1 MKRKMKC
8 WLSLVLAMVL
18 LCGTL
23 PVAFAAETGTPLY
36 EQMGYESADAFM
48 QDWYFDRVD
57 YDWVCARYEAH
68 LSQLA
73 ADPEKAFE
81 QAYYGWDWAM
91 VDEYYDS
98 REAFLRDA
106 AMQLVQLDTYE
117 YVPPV
122 SVQLNGETVAFPDAQ
137 PEMVHDRTMVPFRAI
152 AETLGAAVDYDSGA
166 ITAVKDGTRCDF
178 ALGGDTLTLS
188 DNATGAVLETVT
200 LDAEPYEKDGR
211 TYVPVRFF
219 AEAFGLTV
227 QWDNDAQ
234 TAVLYDRDAL
244 VEQIDAR
251 FTVVNRWLAAQPVRD
266 PAQTMRTAAA
276 LRVLYTA
283 FNTIDGDETTVLL
296 DGTLEVVDGSGGLTV
311 DVQVDL
317 YGLAALFAREY
328 DKYTWDDAEKLSTQL
343 AQWQEQLQ
351 NARLE
356 MVWDAESGILYLRCP
371 LLMKLLAETSGVSM
385 PQDKWIAF
393 SDGLDDPL
401 TGQNI
406 LAGTALLPETALD
419 ISGAT
424 IGTVLVTQAERNY
437 AYSYSDLW
445 GEVQQAADPFAAF
458 AGDDCFTQSGA
469 QYSADLSTQLPDEDG
484 YVTASYTLDM
494 SDGSIEGE
502 VECRLNDWNGET
514 LVTLTFAGDADRS
527 DIALSV
533 HVKNESLTEITLTLT
548 QQPAPAGSETR
559 VPLSYEVITSEEI
572 KAILPNAA

>member
-1 MKRKMKC
+1 
-8 WLSLVLAMVL
+8 MVL

-23 PVAFAAETGTPLY
+23 PVAFAADTGTPLY
-36 EQMGYESADAFM
+36 EQMGYESADALM

-68 LSQLA
+68 LAQLA
-73 ADPEKAFE
+73 AAPEKAFE

-106 AMQLVQLDTYE
+106 AMQLVQLDQYE

-122 SVQLNGETVAFPDAQ
+122 SVQLNGETVDFPDAQ
-137 PEMVHDRTMVPFRAI
+137 PEMVHGRTMVPFRAI
-152 AETLGAAVDYDSGA
+152 AERLGAEVDYDSGV
-166 ITAVKDGTRCDF
+166 ITAVKDGARCDF
-178 ALGGDTLTLS
+178 TLGGDTLTLF
-188 DNATGAVLETVT
+188 DDATGTVLETVA
-200 LDAEPYEKDGR
+200 LDTAPYKKDGR

-227 QWDNDAQ
+227 QWDNYAQ
-234 TAVLYDRDAL
+234 MAVLYDRDAL
-244 VEQIDAR
+244 AEQIDAR

-266 PAQTMRTAAA
+266 PAQAMRTAAA

-283 FNTIDGDETTVLL
+283 FNTIDGDGTTVLL
-296 DGTLEVVDGSGGLTV
+296 DGTLEVVDGSGGLTM

-351 NARLE
+351 NARME

-371 LLMKLLAETSGVSM
+371 LLMELLAETSGVPM

-393 SDGLDDPL
+393 SDALADPL

-406 LAGTALLPETALD
+406 LAGTALLPETALGT
-419 ISGAT
+419 SGAT
-424 IGTVLVTQAERNY
+424 IGTMLVTQAERNY

-445 GEVQQAADPFAAF
+445 DEVQQVADLFAAF
-458 AGDDCFTQSGA
+458 AGDGCFTQSGA
-469 QYSADLSTQLPDEDG
+469 QYSADLSTQLPDEGG
-484 YVTASYTLDM
+484 YVTATYTLDM

-502 VECRLNDWNGET
+502 AECRINDWSGEM
-514 LVTLTFAGDADRS
+514 LMTLTFAGDADRG
-527 DIALSV
+527 DITLAV
-533 HVKNESLTEITLTLT
+533 HVKNESLTEITLTMT
-548 QQPAPAGSETR
+548 QQPAPAGWEAQ
-559 VPLSYEVITSEEI
+559 VPASDEVVTSEQIE
-572 KAILPNAA
+572 AMLQNAA

>member
-1 MKRKMKC
+1 MKRNMKR
-8 WLSLVLAMVL
+8 WISLVLAMVL

-36 EQMGYESADAFM
+36 EQMGYESADALM

-68 LSQLA
+68 LAELT

-81 QAYYGWDWAM
+81 QAYQGWDWAM

-106 AMQLVQLDTYE
+106 AMQLARIDNDA

-122 SVQLNGETVAFPDAQ
+122 SVQLNGETVVFPDAQ

-178 ALGGDTLTLS
+178 TLGGDTLTLS
-188 DNATGAVLETVT
+188 DDTTGAVIETVA
-200 LDAEPYEKDGR
+200 LDAAPYEKDGR

-227 QWDNDAQ
+227 QWDDYMQ
-234 TAVLYDRDAL
+234 TAVLYDKDAL
-244 VEQIDAR
+244 AEQVDAR

-296 DGTLEVVDGSGGLTV
+296 DGTLEVVDGSGGLTM

-343 AQWQEQLQ
+343 VQWQEQLR

-371 LLMKLLAETSGVSM
+371 LLMELLAETNGVSV

-393 SDGLDDPL
+393 SNVLDDPL

-406 LAGTALLPETALD
+406 LTGTALLPETALGT
-419 ISGAT
+419 SGAT
-424 IGTVLVTQAERNY
+424 IGTMLVTQAERNY
-437 AYSYSDLW
+437 TYSYSDLW
-445 GEVQQAADPFAAF
+445 GEVQQAADMLAAF
-458 AGDDCFTQSGA
+458 ASDGCFTQSGA
-469 QYSADLSTQLPDEDG
+469 RYTADLSTQLPDTDG
-484 YVTASYTLDM
+484 YVTATYTLDM
-494 SDGSIEGE
+494 SDGSLEGE
-502 VECRLNDWNGET
+502 AECRINDWSGEM
-514 LVTLTFAGDADRS
+514 LVTLTFAGDADRG
-527 DIALSV
+527 DIALAV
-533 HVKNESLTEITLTLT
+533 HVKNESLTKITLTLT
-548 QQPAPAGSETR
+548 QQPAPAGSEAQ
-559 VPLSYEVITSEEI
+559 VPASDEVVTSEEI
-572 KAILPNAA
+572 EAMLQNAA

>member
-1 MKRKMKC
+1 MKRKMKR

-36 EQMGYESADAFM
+36 EQMGYESADALM

-68 LSQLA
+68 LAQLA
-73 ADPEKAFE
+73 TDPEKAFE

-106 AMQLVQLDTYE
+106 AMQLVQLDQYE

-122 SVQLNGETVAFPDAQ
+122 SVQLNGETVDFPDAQ
-137 PEMVHDRTMVPFRAI
+137 PEMVHGRTMVPFRAI
-152 AETLGAAVDYDSGA
+152 AETLGAEVDYDSGV
-166 ITAVKDGTRCDF
+166 ITAVKDGARCDF
-178 ALGGDTLTLS
+178 TLGGDTLTLF
-188 DNATGAVLETVT
+188 DDATGAVLETVA
-200 LDAEPYEKDGR
+200 LDTAPYKKDGR

-227 QWDNDAQ
+227 QWDNYAQ
-234 TAVLYDRDAL
+234 MAVLYDRDAL
-244 VEQIDAR
+244 AEQIDAR

-266 PAQTMRTAAA
+266 PAQAMRTAAA

-283 FNTIDGDETTVLL
+283 FNTIDGDETTALL
-296 DGTLEVVDGSGGLTV
+296 DGTLEVVDGSGGLTM

-328 DKYTWDDAEKLSTQL
+328 DKYIWDDAEKLSAQL
-343 AQWQEQLQ
+343 ARWQEQLQ

-356 MVWDAESGILYLRCP
+356 MVWDAENGILYLRCP
-371 LLMKLLAETSGVSM
+371 LLMELLAETSGVPM

-393 SDGLDDPL
+393 SDALDDPL

-406 LAGTALLPETALD
+406 LAGTALLPETALGT
-419 ISGAT
+419 SGAT
-424 IGTVLVTQAERNY
+424 IGTMLVTQAERNY

-445 GEVQQAADPFAAF
+445 DEVQQVADLFAAF
-458 AGDDCFTQSGA
+458 AGDGCFTQSGA
-469 QYSADLSTQLPDEDG
+469 QYSADLSTQLPDEGG
-484 YVTASYTLDM
+484 YVTATYTLDM

-502 VECRLNDWNGET
+502 AECRINDWSGEM
-514 LVTLTFAGDADRS
+514 LVTLTFAGDADRG
-527 DIALSV
+527 DITLAV
-533 HVKNESLTEITLTLT
+533 HVKNESLTEITLTMT
-548 QQPAPAGSETR
+548 QQPAPAGWEAQ
-559 VPLSYEVITSEEI
+559 VPASDEVVTSEAI
-572 KAILPNAA
+572 KTMLQNAA